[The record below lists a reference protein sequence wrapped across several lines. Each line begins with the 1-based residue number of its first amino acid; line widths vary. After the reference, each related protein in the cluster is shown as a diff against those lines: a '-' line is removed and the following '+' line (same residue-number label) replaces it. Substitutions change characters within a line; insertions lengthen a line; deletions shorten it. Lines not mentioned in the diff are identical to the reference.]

1 MLCIIMVM
9 GVTGGRKPT
18 AGAMWPGLGRARGT
32 VRTCNITFPLFACS
46 RTGVG
51 IFQCGSLIPLRMKMG
66 TNLLGVCVR
75 EGVMGG
81 WLFVG
86 RRVRAL
92 KDIWCGMALARY
104 VNAFIDM

>member
-1 MLCIIMVM
+1 
-9 GVTGGRKPT
+9 
-18 AGAMWPGLGRARGT
+18 
-32 VRTCNITFPLFACS
+32 
-46 RTGVG
+46 
-51 IFQCGSLIPLRMKMG
+51 MKMG

-75 EGVMGG
+75 EGVTGG

-104 VNAFIDM
+104 VNAFIDMYEEVTSITTLFNPVWG